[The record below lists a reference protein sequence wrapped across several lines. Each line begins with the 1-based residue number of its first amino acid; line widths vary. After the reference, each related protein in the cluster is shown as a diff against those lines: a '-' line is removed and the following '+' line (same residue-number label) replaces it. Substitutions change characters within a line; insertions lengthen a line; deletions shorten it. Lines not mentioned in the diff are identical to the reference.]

1 MPRLVEISS
10 LKKFAVSKRH
20 AVRWVLLLA
29 VSVSATAAEVRGRVV
44 GVADGDTITVLVD
57 GHDSVK
63 VRLAGIDAPEK
74 AQPFGKVSKK
84 HLSDRVFGRPVT
96 VEWTKKD
103 KYGRVIGRVMTD
115 GEDVCLDQVRSGL
128 AWHYKH
134 YANEQPA
141 GQRTAYAAAEEQA
154 RRAKAGLWIQ
164 PNPVPPWEFRHPE
177 RAGAGK

>member
-1 MPRLVEISS
+1 M
-10 LKKFAVSKRH
+10 FAVSKLH
-20 AVRWVLLLA
+20 AAGCVLLLA
-29 VSVSATAAEVRGRVV
+29 VSISAAAAEVRGRVV

-74 AQPFGKVSKK
+74 AQPFGAVSKR
-84 HLSDRVFGRPVT
+84 HLSDMVFGRPVT

-103 KYGRVIGRVMTD
+103 KYGRVIGRVLAD

-134 YANEQPA
+134 YATEQAA
-141 GQRTAYAAAEEQA
+141 GQRAAYAAAEEQA
-154 RRAKAGLWIQ
+154 RQEKAGLWSQ

-177 RAGAGK
+177 RSGAGK

>member
-1 MPRLVEISS
+1 VSS
-10 LKKFAVSKRH
+10 LFPSLR
-20 AVRWVLLLA
+20 RGSICLLFLA
-29 VSVSATAAEVRGRVV
+29 SIACTALGSEIVGQVV

-74 AQPFGKVSKK
+74 AQPFGAVSKR

-103 KYGRVIGRVMTD
+103 RYGRVIGRVLAD

-134 YANEQPA
+134 YASEQAA

-154 RRAKAGLWIQ
+154 RQEKAGLWSQ

-177 RAGAGK
+177 RSGAGK